1 MFMSSYLLPLYLM
14 EWYVLGGKCDV
25 LSVKFSAYPFLIVCR
40 HATPQLPGDHL
51 PVFLTKICTI

>member
-1 MFMSSYLLPLYLM
+1 M
-14 EWYVLGGKCDV
+14 LGGKCDV